1 MIQVQG
7 AGGGI
12 TAMSILD
19 IDEKWKDLNNEKNKG
34 SRGVEFLN
42 EDEGKFF
49 QEGDR
54 GTKWEEKK
62 KGVYCQAENFKYV
75 ILEKPPFSTV
85 KVIQIS
91 LFDEGN

>member
-1 MIQVQG
+1 MR
-7 AGGGI
+7 
-12 TAMSILD
+12 M
-19 IDEKWKDLNNEKNKG
+19 KG
-34 SRGVEFLN
+34 SFSRRETGEQS
-42 EDEGKFF
+42 GRK
-49 QEGDR
+49 
-54 GTKWEEKK
+54 KKK

>member
-1 MIQVQG
+1 
-7 AGGGI
+7 
-12 TAMSILD
+12 MSILD